1 MKRDFNLAAK
11 ILLGYSMLAMTA
23 NVFTNFIN
31 MSIEANSAMNIVEIV
46 FSILIIIAGI
56 CTFMKLR
63 FGIIA
68 LTILFLA
75 RFVITISLNE
85 VYDMAY
91 YIGMKLPYFIRD
103 FGLFAIAMCFKK
115 NGISGWKSMLASKG
129 YLQSNTNLTDK

>member
-1 MKRDFNLAAK
+1 
-11 ILLGYSMLAMTA
+11 MLAMTA